1 MSSTFGSLNTA
12 LSGLNAARQGSAV
25 TGQNIANSATEG
37 YTRQRV
43 STSALGPVARVG
55 LFSTGVTPGQ
65 GVGVDG
71 IRRLGDTFLDARVRS
86 TSAEAGFFGA
96 RTKALDGLEGIL
108 QEPGKNGT
116 SAALQK
122 FWTAWQDVANNAG
135 APAPSGVLLEE
146 AAALSAKLA
155 HGHTQI
161 EAQFSGD
168 RRQLDLLGSEVNA
181 TAAQI
186 AELNAVIRS
195 TLNAG
200 GSANELIDKRSQLTA
215 TVASLV
221 GGTARPLGDGT
232 IEVLVGGN
240 VLVSGNSVSPL
251 QVSGGYRLEDAA
263 AGPVR
268 LEWAHRPGVP
278 VPLDGGRIAGIISTL
293 GPVNGAAA
301 GGEIAEA
308 AAAYNAFAVKLAESV
323 NAVHRGGGTPDGRT
337 GLDFFRFDPA
347 LPAAKGLRVAAAGAQ
362 DIAAGKPGA
371 GGKDGSNADAISQI
385 RFAADSP
392 DKLWGGFVTALA
404 VTARTDLQREDL
416 AGAAAASAVSM
427 QLSQSSVDLDEE
439 SVSLLTYQHAYQ
451 ASSRVITAID
461 EMLDVLINRTG
472 LVGR

>member
-1 MSSTFGSLNTA
+1 
-12 LSGLNAARQGSAV
+12 V
-25 TGQNIANSATEG
+25 
-37 YTRQRV
+37 
-43 STSALGPVARVG
+43 
-55 LFSTGVTPGQ
+55 
-65 GVGVDG
+65 
-71 IRRLGDTFLDARVRS
+71 
-86 TSAEAGFFGA
+86 
-96 RTKALDGLEGIL
+96 KALDGLEGIL

-155 HGHTQI
+155 HGYTQI

-215 TVASLV
+215 AVASLV

-240 VLVSGNSVSPL
+240 VLVSGDSVSPL

-263 AGPVR
+263 ASPVR
-268 LEWAHRPGVP
+268 LEWAHRPGVS
-278 VPLDGGRIAGIISTL
+278 VPLDGGRVAGIISTL
-293 GPVNGAAA
+293 GPANGTAA
-301 GGEIAEA
+301 GGEVAEA

-323 NAVHRGGGTPDGRT
+323 NAVHRGGETPDGRT
-337 GLDFFRFDPA
+337 GLDFFRLDPA
-347 LPAAKGLRVAAAGAQ
+347 LPAAKGLRVAAARAQ
-362 DIAAGKPGA
+362 DIATGRPGA
-371 GGKDGSNADAISQI
+371 GGRDGSNADAVSQI
-385 RFAADSP
+385 RFSADSP

-404 VTARTDLQREDL
+404 SPRAPTRSVRTSPGSPRPRPSACSSPRPRWTLTRR
-416 AGAAAASAVSM
+416 ASACSPT
-427 QLSQSSVDLDEE
+427 S
-439 SVSLLTYQHAYQ
+439 TPT
-451 ASSRVITAID
+451 R
-461 EMLDVLINRTG
+461 RPPG
-472 LVGR
+472 